1 MALLVIGA
9 YAGWTF
15 VAVKSTGISAL
26 SDHLLARTDPALIWR
41 FVGGEVT
48 RMPFDVVIWAS
59 LFVPAILLSVQG
71 GWRAKIAAHIT
82 QSTRWWNRAS
92 RLALVGAFL
101 CALSALLLSIQLR
114 GASVTYWAVASGTD
128 QEARDMAQSAMNAVH
143 SNAERAYLAL
153 ALLAALSTLCGA
165 VFLARRASILSRIGT
180 L

>member
-1 MALLVIGA
+1 MALLVVGA
-9 YAGWTF
+9 YAGWSF

-26 SDHLLARTDPALIWR
+26 SDQSLARTDPGLLWR

-48 RMPFDVVIWAS
+48 RLPFELVIWAS
-59 LFVPAILLSVQG
+59 LFVPAISLSVQG
-71 GWRAKIAAHIT
+71 GWRVKIAAHIT

-92 RLALVGAFL
+92 RLALAGAFL
-101 CALSALLLSIQLR
+101 CAIYALQLSIDLR
-114 GASVTYWAVASGTD
+114 VESIAYWAVASGTN

-143 SNAERAYLAL
+143 SSAERTYLAL

-180 L
+180 V